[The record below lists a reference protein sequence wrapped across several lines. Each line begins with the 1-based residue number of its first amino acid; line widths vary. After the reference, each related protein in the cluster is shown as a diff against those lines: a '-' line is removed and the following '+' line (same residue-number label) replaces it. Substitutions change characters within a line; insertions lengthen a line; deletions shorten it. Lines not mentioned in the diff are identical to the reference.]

1 MFAAK
6 LKKFDSL
13 QLFRGLAALGV
24 VFHHAAISTNA
35 FVGEIP
41 TSEGVNSYATNS

>member
-1 MFAAK
+1 VSAAK

-13 QLFRGLAALGV
+13 QLFLGLAALGV

-35 FVGEIP
+35 FVAKSQIR
-41 TSEGVNSYATNS
+41 